1 MDIYSS
7 DKGKKSPKTNEKK
20 LGLPIFY
27 LWLALI
33 AANIIFTLGMATG
46 GPVYATQTQKNII
59 TFLTDAAIVLTP
71 IWIFLLGGKL
81 IKILIGIPAAIIAFL
96 LLVYLLIL
104 SPHKAVGRSMEP
116 NFVAGD
122 YMLGE
127 KVSYAFRKPRRGEV
141 IIFTSPTRNEDF
153 FARIVGLPGEKF
165 AIRNG
170 RVYINDEVL
179 EEPYLPAGVV
189 TQKKVNVD
197 GKIVISETNILI
209 PDGYY
214 AVMGDN
220 RIISFDSREYGFIKR
235 SSIQKRIF
243 YIYWP
248 KDRAGPVLY

>member
-46 GPVYATQTQKNII
+46 GAVYATQTQKNII
-59 TFLTDAAIVLTP
+59 TFLTNAAIILTP

-104 SPHKAVGRSMEP
+104 SPHKAVGRSMES

-127 KVSYAFRKPRRGEV
+127 KVSYVFRSPKRGDV
-141 IIFTSPTRNEDF
+141 VIFTSSNNQDF
-153 FARIVGLPGEKF
+153 FARIVGLPGERL

-179 EEPYLPAGVV
+179 EEPYLPAGVKTLV
-189 TQKKVNVD
+189 VYNVSENP
-197 GKIVISETNILI
+197 VISETNVLI
-209 PDGYY
+209 PKGSYV
-214 AVMGDN
+214 VMGDN
-220 RIISFDSREYGFIKR
+220 RKNSSDSREYGFIKR